1 MVVEHHIC
9 QSGVLTPE
17 GATVMMVQT
26 PYGSGHLAPESDVNV
41 VTSHHYVLYGFLTP
55 GCNGCTGEITSLW
68 IVWCGR
74 PWFYGVSSPL
84 YVLYHGFISLSSGL

>member
-26 PYGSGHLAPESDVNV
+26 PYGSGHRAPESDVNV
-41 VTSHHYVLYGFLTP
+41 VTSHRYVLYGFLTP
-55 GCNGCTGEITSLW
+55 GCNGCTGEIN
-68 IVWCGR
+68 CGL
-74 PWFYGVSSPL
+74 YGVAD
-84 YVLYHGFISLSSGL
+84 HGFTSLSSGCEHPLVHP

>member
-1 MVVEHHIC
+1 
-9 QSGVLTPE
+9 
-17 GATVMMVQT
+17 MMVQT

-74 PWFYGVSSPL
+74 PWFL
-84 YVLYHGFISLSSGL
+84 WCFITIVCFVPWFYITIQWAVNTP